1 MPINRLLAPTSLEPD
16 EVRRL
21 NKAFKDALH
30 ALQLVRR
37 DHDPLTEFIAKQ
49 VVEIGQTGVR
59 DLAQISELAVKRTS
73 QAIGHRV
80 GVI

>member
-1 MPINRLLAPTSLEPD
+1 MPINRLLAHTSLEPD

-21 NKAFKDALH
+21 HKAFKDALH

-59 DLAQISELAVKRTS
+59 DPAQILSLRSKELRKP
-73 QAIGHRV
+73 
-80 GVI
+80 

>member
-1 MPINRLLAPTSLEPD
+1 M
-16 EVRRL
+16 RL
-21 NKAFKDALH
+21 NKVFKAALH

-59 DLAQISELAVKRTS
+59 DPAQISELAVKKIAS
-73 QAIGHRV
+73 HRPPCWRHLILASFV
-80 GVI
+80 QT